1 MIMVKL
7 FKAVLLIVVIV
18 SISHAGFSQFK
29 KIPAYID
36 GKSDTLDFPG
46 DFRNRTGIPIGEK
59 LPSFS
64 YTDIYGETIA
74 STDFDNKLLVLN
86 FWFVGCKGCK
96 QEEPYL
102 TILTEDFKNK
112 NVEFVSFCQSSPART
127 RSYINKNGD
136 FGYKVVSIK
145 SKKEIIEKF
154 GVETFTTHLII
165 RDGVV
170 RENFSFPLTTDDE
183 IGWFKEQ
190 ILVELDSTGRQG
202 E

>member
-1 MIMVKL
+1 MTKL
-7 FKAVLLIVVIV
+7 IKVVLLVVIV
-18 SISHAGFSQFK
+18 LSISHSGFSQFK

-36 GKSDTLDFPG
+36 GKIDTLDFPT
-46 DFRNRTGIPIGEK
+46 DFRNRTGIPVGKK

-64 YTDIYGETIA
+64 YTDIYGKTITI
-74 STDFDNKLLVLN
+74 TDFDNKLLVLN

-102 TILTEDFKNK
+102 TKLTEDLKNE
-112 NVEFVSFCQSSPART
+112 NVEFVSFCQSSASRT
-127 RSYINKNGD
+127 KSYINKNGN

-154 GVETFTTHLII
+154 GVETFTTHLMI
-165 RDGVV
+165 RDGVIL
-170 RENFSFPLTTDDE
+170 ENFSFPLTTDDE
-183 IGWFKEQ
+183 IDWFKEQ
-190 ILVELDSTGRQG
+190 ILKELQTTGSEG